1 MTAEAATMPQR
12 RGPEDAMTALSSL
25 LDQAEADHPDRH
37 ALRLD
42 DLVPTCAHLRAAGGQ
57 MATLLAS
64 HGIAPGERA
73 GIMLPNVP
81 ALLTAFHGVLA
92 SGAVA
97 APVNPLLKGREVAC
111 CLGDSGAR
119 AVLLAWHAAARGAA
133 GAGTQAIT
141 VVIPGLADLLA
152 GQDAGTAQAAGD
164 NDAARTPGPSRQETT
179 MVMSRE
185 ASKARKA
192 AAWVAAAAL
201 AVTLWGGYTRG

>member
-1 MTAEAATMPQR
+1 MTAEAATTPQR

-25 LDQAEADHPDRH
+25 LDQAVAGHPDRH

-42 DLVPTCAHLRAAGGQ
+42 DLVPTRAHLREAAGQ

-64 HGIAPGERA
+64 HDIAPGERA

-92 SGAVA
+92 AGAVA

-119 AVLLAWHAAARGAA
+119 AALLAWHAAAGTAARGAP

-141 VVIPGLADLLA
+141 VAIPSPADLLA
-152 GQDAGTAQAAGD
+152 GQDAGTAQAADD
-164 NDAARTPGPSRQETT
+164 NDAARTQVQADRRRP
-179 MVMSRE
+179 
-185 ASKARKA
+185 
-192 AAWVAAAAL
+192 
-201 AVTLWGGYTRG
+201 

>member
-1 MTAEAATMPQR
+1 MTAEAATTPQR

-25 LDQAEADHPDRH
+25 LDRAAADHPDRY

-42 DLVPTCAHLRAAGGQ
+42 DLVLTCAHLREAAGQ

-64 HGIAPGERA
+64 HGIAPGEGA

-81 ALLTAFHGVLA
+81 ALLTAFNGVLA
-92 SGAVA
+92 AGAVA

-111 CLGDSGAR
+111 CLGDSGPR
-119 AVLLAWHAAARGAA
+119 AVLLAWHAAAGAAARGAA

-152 GQDAGTAQAAGD
+152 GKDAGTA
-164 NDAARTPGPSRQETT
+164 RLPRRQ
-179 MVMSRE
+179 
-185 ASKARKA
+185 
-192 AAWVAAAAL
+192 
-201 AVTLWGGYTRG
+201 